1 MAAEPGGVRR
11 PASRPSLAAAS
22 AYLPL
27 LPVEVSGVV
36 EPVLPEPVV
45 PEPVVPVLDPL
56 PALPEPP

>member
-1 MAAEPGGVRR
+1 M
-11 PASRPSLAAAS
+11 AAAS

-45 PEPVVPVLDPL
+45 PVLPEPVVPVLDPL